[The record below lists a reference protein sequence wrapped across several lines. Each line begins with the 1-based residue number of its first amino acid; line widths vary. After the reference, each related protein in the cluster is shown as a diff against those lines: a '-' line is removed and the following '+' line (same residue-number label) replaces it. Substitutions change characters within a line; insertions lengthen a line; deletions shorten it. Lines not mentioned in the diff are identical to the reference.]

1 MINNGDYLYIHNIIH
16 TKNASL
22 IKLENA
28 RYLRDEYLIN
38 VFEYLFN
45 LLCCKLPITEDNLL
59 SIAMKS
65 TRRNKDKDI
74 QLIKLIYADRRVP
87 VMTPESLLV
96 ESYLNCVQAE
106 MVRYFSTSRTM
117 HETKD
122 YINTLHGQL
131 SKNAFHSDVIS
142 LHEAIH
148 EIENS
153 QRPIIPAYE
162 LQDERLKK
170 IFHRI
175 NAAPI
180 GITGTPG
187 SGKTT
192 IAMMVAGDLLK
203 QGYNGLPSY
212 LTGIPKEAI
221 LHKQQRSFER
231 LSEIKTGTLHIG
243 DKTRN
248 PQEVEEL
255 IRSFIITHQ
264 THFVMVDFIQCV
276 KKMRGHDSLQTIEDM
291 MERMKSICT
300 DERIPVILLSQ
311 INTADV
317 RDILKSKK
325 RLSAGTEQGGG
336 RIFQLL
342 RYAYY
347 ITPIESFSDLR
358 TVDVY
363 CGKGTY
369 GAGKSYTME
378 FNGTN
383 GRPME
388 CHEGSIYDNV

>member
-1 MINNGDYLYIHNIIH
+1 
-16 TKNASL
+16 
-22 IKLENA
+22 
-28 RYLRDEYLIN
+28 
-38 VFEYLFN
+38 
-45 LLCCKLPITEDNLL
+45 
-59 SIAMKS
+59 
-65 TRRNKDKDI
+65 
-74 QLIKLIYADRRVP
+74 
-87 VMTPESLLV
+87 MTPESLLV
-96 ESYLNCVQAE
+96 ESYLNCVQADT
-106 MVRYFSTSRTM
+106 VRYFSTSRTM

-122 YINTLHGQL
+122 YINTLHAQL

-148 EIENS
+148 EIENAKY
-153 QRPIIPAYE
+153 PIVPAYE

-203 QGYNGLPSY
+203 QGYNGLHIGMEDSKYVSSVKLSSY

-388 CHEGSIYDNV
+388 CTEGSIYDNV